1 MPTVCY
7 ASTLEKKVRKY
18 VKKFGIKYAF
28 AAKEFAYLPKINAVT
43 FSVLRYDTDWQL
55 INHIKDVYEVD
66 ITPWFFIFSLL
77 HEIGHHKT
85 LREFSDEEYAEDQMW
100 REVFNAIA
108 TPEVNYA
115 YFHLPIEKKATE
127 WAINY
132 IENHEQECWDF
143 QKRCIKDIIHICKK
157 KSFHY

>member
-1 MPTVCY
+1 MSTVCY

-18 VKKFGIKYAF
+18 VKKFGIEYAF

-55 INHIKDVYEVD
+55 INHIKDVYKVD

-100 REVFNAIA
+100 REVFSAIA

-115 YFHLPIEKKATE
+115 YFHLPMEKKATE

-143 QKRCIKDIIHICKK
+143 QKRCIKDIIHIYKK